1 MAAQSRGAAG
11 GNRPQDAAVLAAQ
24 FRGEPMTMAF
34 DDIRQLQRRALERR
48 CHVEVE
54 SVGIESGARGGGG
67 GGGGGGGVVVASPGS
82 CA

>member
-24 FRGEPMTMAF
+24 VRVEPVAMAL
-34 DDIRQLQRRALERR
+34 DDIRQLQRGALEWR

-54 SVGIESGARGGGG
+54 SVGVESVASA
-67 GGGGGGGVVVASPGS
+67 GGVVVVDSPGG
-82 CA
+82 A